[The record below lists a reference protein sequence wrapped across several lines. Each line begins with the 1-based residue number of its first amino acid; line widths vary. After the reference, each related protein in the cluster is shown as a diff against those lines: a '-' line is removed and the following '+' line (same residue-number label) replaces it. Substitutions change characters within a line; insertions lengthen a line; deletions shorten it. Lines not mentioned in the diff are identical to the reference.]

1 MINRRFMIVPPALP
15 RGGYAEKLKTR
26 AMEFPYL
33 LLEVANMRVF
43 ALFVRGDQLYAEPDL
58 CRVRRHRVLGGCLRV
73 HDLSS
78 SPKP

>member
-33 LLEVANMRVF
+33 LLEVANMRV
-43 ALFVRGDQLYAEPDL
+43 
-58 CRVRRHRVLGGCLRV
+58 HRLAR
-73 HDLSS
+73 
-78 SPKP
+78 K

>member
-33 LLEVANMRVF
+33 LLEVANMRVS
-43 ALFVRGDQLYAEPDL
+43 
-58 CRVRRHRVLGGCLRV
+58 RHKGSDRLPERRVLTLG
-73 HDLSS
+73 
-78 SPKP
+78 

>member
-33 LLEVANMRVF
+33 LLEVANMRECF
-43 ALFVRGDQLYAEPDL
+43 ECITEARPGQK
-58 CRVRRHRVLGGCLRV
+58 
-73 HDLSS
+73 LSG
-78 SPKP
+78 

>member
-33 LLEVANMRVF
+33 LLEVANMRVQRVTTILPNWP
-43 ALFVRGDQLYAEPDL
+43 LFSR
-58 CRVRRHRVLGGCLRV
+58 
-73 HDLSS
+73 
-78 SPKP
+78 

>member
-33 LLEVANMRVF
+33 LLEVANMRVQRF
-43 ALFVRGDQLYAEPDL
+43 RGTDQLCPI
-58 CRVRRHRVLGGCLRV
+58 
-73 HDLSS
+73 
-78 SPKP
+78 PKVAPYVVA

>member
-33 LLEVANMRVF
+33 LLEVANMRVS
-43 ALFVRGDQLYAEPDL
+43 RIE
-58 CRVRRHRVLGGCLRV
+58 
-73 HDLSS
+73 SS
-78 SPKP
+78 SYRGAAAFELSIR

>member
-33 LLEVANMRVF
+33 LLEVANMRVQRF
-43 ALFVRGDQLYAEPDL
+43 RGTDRLRLIPETALHVVA
-58 CRVRRHRVLGGCLRV
+58 C
-73 HDLSS
+73 
-78 SPKP
+78 

>member
-33 LLEVANMRVF
+33 LLEVANMRV
-43 ALFVRGDQLYAEPDL
+43 
-58 CRVRRHRVLGGCLRV
+58 LRF
-73 HDLSS
+73 HENDHM
-78 SPKP
+78 KGEGTE

>member
-33 LLEVANMRVF
+33 LLEVANMSTAF
-43 ALFVRGDQLYAEPDL
+43 PWNDPYHGNA
-58 CRVRRHRVLGGCLRV
+58 
-73 HDLSS
+73 SS
-78 SPKP
+78 L